1 MNKFSKKYLDK
12 YYSQLINKFESQN
25 YSYEISQIAQKLKN
39 CKIKKGKVGIFG
51 NGEVLQY
58 LLILVWILQK

>member
-39 CKIKKGKVGIFG
+39 CKIKKGR
-51 NGEVLQY
+51 
-58 LLILVWILQK
+58 

>member
-25 YSYEISQIAQKLKN
+25 YSYEISQIAQKLKIVKLKREGRN
-39 CKIKKGKVGIFG
+39 IWKWWKCCNIFSF
-51 NGEVLQY
+51 
-58 LLILVWILQK
+58 